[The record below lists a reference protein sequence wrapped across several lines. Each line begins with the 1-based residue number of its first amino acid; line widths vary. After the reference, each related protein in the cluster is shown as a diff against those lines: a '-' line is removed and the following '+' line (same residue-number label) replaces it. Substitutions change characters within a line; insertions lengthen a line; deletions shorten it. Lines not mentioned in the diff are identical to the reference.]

1 MSILDSFSL
10 RGKVAL
16 VTGGARTLGYDM
28 ADTLAD
34 AGADLVITSR
44 DLAHAEATAERLRA
58 EHGVDVLPLA
68 LDVRSMTT
76 WRR

>member
-44 DLAHAEATAERLRA
+44 DLAHARGGRRA
-58 EHGVDVLPLA
+58 AAGGA
-68 LDVRSMTT
+68 
-76 WRR
+76 RRRRPAAGAGRPQA